1 MSQTIVPFASGID
14 PLTSTL
20 EQVQQNNVFDFEIS
34 AGAQTYY
41 TNLMKDLQSNY
52 NFLLS
57 MGGTVSAGDSHV
69 TAIKQELAALNAWAQ
84 MKSVNA
90 VNGQQV
96 NTYNTVITTTPPT
109 PPPADATNPDGSPV
123 SVTSTNNA
131 FNPTLAVSGLTLS
144 NPPLSIGL
152 TTSMN
157 QYMAQ
162 GLVKINNLLTAA
174 GYNPDGFS
182 AGNANS
188 SLATALTSIITSAT
202 APNTVDIY
210 QFGAALQ
217 SAINAAGQA
226 RVIGFAQ
233 LTGSQSIQQALM
245 VDYISRGNDVLFTQ
259 MSQLKTAL
267 DSNNTIL
274 GYLNALQDLMN
285 QKTPQQFVQ
294 QLQSL
299 STSTGA
305 LTDANYSTFESATF
319 SNTLGTVADFSDSP
333 IQPIIAP
340 LTAPAID
347 PSTGQLELTTYQSG
361 DIIPDAINPTTGANY
376 AVGDTIPYFD
386 PTLGTPNISERS
398 GHPIYQ
404 LAVANFSASTNPP
417 PNIYTSAN
425 LPSSSIINPITGRQ
439 YVVGDIIPVYVPGSN
454 PPVRTTYTL
463 GGAHPNLYLF
473 PSEFITGTSSIYGQT
488 GAPPLPTN
496 VINPLTGQNYKNGDL
511 VPFFDPTLGPP
522 TISKDTSG
530 HAIYANA
537 GDVAAIDPATGSA
550 EKITYQSGDTIP
562 AVINPLT
569 GVNYAV
575 GDTIPFFVPG
585 SNPPVVSTR
594 TNADGSVVPIYQ
606 ESEVSLAAYA
616 KSLAT
621 NGTSPLL
628 NQAFATTDGS
638 YTYSK
643 ATIINSLQ
651 TLLGKT
657 QNDRLK
663 LSLNSLITDLNTTS
677 TGTVADWVKDLQ
689 GQSYG
694 SFQQNL
700 SSAVTAS
707 QSFNDTQQA
716 QLQSIMFVFEE
727 FYKSASSLLS
737 DLNTLLLKIADNMR

>member
-144 NPPLSIGL
+144 NPPLSVGL
-152 TTSMN
+152 TTSMD

-162 GLVKINNLLTAA
+162 GLVKVNNLLTAA

-188 SLATALTSIITSAT
+188 SLAGALTTIITNAT
-202 APNTVDIY
+202 KPNTVDIY

-217 SAINAAGQA
+217 SAINAAAQA

-294 QLQSL
+294 QLKSL

-319 SNTLGTVADFSDSP
+319 SNTLGTVADFSSGSQS
-333 IQPIIAP
+333 IP
-340 LTAPAID
+340 LPVT
-347 PSTGQLELTTYQSG
+347 TLTSGQSG
-361 DIIPDAINPTTGANY
+361 VYLSTDVIPTTVTNPVTGHPY
-376 AVGDTIPYFD
+376 TVGDTIPVFD
-386 PTLGTPNISERS
+386 PI
-398 GHPIYQ
+398 
-404 LAVANFSASTNPP
+404 
-417 PNIYTSAN
+417 
-425 LPSSSIINPITGRQ
+425 
-439 YVVGDIIPVYVPGSN
+439 
-454 PPVRTTYTL
+454 
-463 GGAHPNLYLF
+463 
-473 PSEFITGTSSIYGQT
+473 
-488 GAPPLPTN
+488 
-496 VINPLTGQNYKNGDL
+496 K
-511 VPFFDPTLGPP
+511 GPP
-522 TISKDTSG
+522 FLSMRGTTSVYIL
-530 HAIYANA
+530 APNSEVYDN
-537 GDVAAIDPATGSA
+537 TG
-550 EKITYQSGDTIP
+550 KYPPP

-569 GVNYAV
+569 GVNYVVGDVIPFFDPTLGQGVLSKDAFGVVIYQSSGILAATDPTTGIAEKTTYQSTDTLPPASIINPITHLPYAV
-575 GDTIPFFVPG
+575 GDTIPFSDPT
-585 SNPPVVSTR
+585 STTTPPAVSTR
-594 TNADGSVVPIYQ
+594 IGSDGITRVPIYQ
-606 ESEVSLAAYA
+606 SIDPSLAAYA
-616 KSLAT
+616 KTLAT

-628 NQAFATTDGS
+628 NQAFATTNGS
-638 YTYSK
+638 YSYSK

-651 TLLGKT
+651 TLLGET
-657 QNDRLK
+657 QNERLK

-677 TGTVADWVKDLQ
+677 AGTVADWVKDLQ

-737 DLNTLLLKIADNMR
+737 NLNSLLLKIADNMR